1 MADHKDKLPAQA
13 AQADVQAFLAK
24 VAAMPRVIAAGAR
37 GRLIFALDATAS
49 REPAWDQASR
59 IQGEMFAE
67 TAALGGLE
75 IQLAYYG
82 GFAGFGATPWH
93 ANAVDLLAAMSRVRC
108 EGGQTQI
115 ARILGHARGEARRQK
130 VNALVFVGDC
140 MEEGVDELCRLA
152 GDLGLLGVPAFMFHE
167 GNDGAAEAAFR
178 QIAKLTHGAYCRFDA
193 GSARQLRE
201 LLAAVAVF
209 AAGGRKALADHGRA
223 RGGAALLLTRQL
235 GSNETMGSR

>member
-1 MADHKDKLPAQA
+1 
-13 AQADVQAFLAK
+13 
-24 VAAMPRVIAAGAR
+24 
-37 GRLIFALDATAS
+37 
-49 REPAWDQASR
+49 
-59 IQGEMFAE
+59 
-67 TAALGGLE
+67 LE

-82 GFAGFGATPWH
+82 GFAGFGASPWH
-93 ANAVDLLAAMSRVRC
+93 ANAAELLAAMGRVRC

-115 ARILGHARGEARRQK
+115 ARVLGHARDEARQRK

-140 MEEGVDELCRLA
+140 MEEDVDTLCRLA

-167 GNDGAAEAAFR
+167 GDDGAAEAAFR
-178 QIAKLTHGAYCRFDA
+178 QIARLTAGAYCRFDM

-223 RGGAALLLTRQL
+223 RGGAALLLTRQI
-235 GSNETMGSR
+235 GPS